1 MKLDLQFFD
10 AVGEIP
16 QAEWDR
22 LVGDASP
29 FLEHGFLTTLER
41 TGCVGE
47 GTGWHPQILAAYRD
61 EQLVGAL
68 PLYLKAHSAGEFVF
82 DWSWADAAH
91 RAGLNYYP
99 KAVVA
104 VPMTPIQG
112 RRLLVDEAEQDAAAV
127 RQVLVEAAIEFAD
140 DNRLSSVHFNF
151 VEPDEAELLDEL
163 DLPIR
168 KGMQYHWYNGPIEEG
183 GTDVATET
191 AVGPAYEDFDDFLA
205 RFRSKKRSNI
215 RRERRKLA
223 EAGVTT
229 EVLVGDQVTEAHL
242 DRMFDYYK
250 DTIEKF
256 HWGKQYLNRDFF
268 IEIGHALRDRLHMV
282 VASQDGQEFAAAFNL
297 YKGDG
302 LYGRYWGCTE
312 EVNFTHFE
320 ACLYRPIEWCIDHGV
335 QKFEPG
341 AQGEHKYDRGFLPT
355 PTYSAHW
362 LRDPRLAQAV
372 GDFIDQ
378 ERREMEHQIE
388 AMRDDSPFK

>member
-1 MKLDLQFFD
+1 MTLDLQFFD
-10 AVGEIP
+10 AVGDIP
-16 QAEWDR
+16 SDQWDT
-22 LVGDASP
+22 LVGDGSP
-29 FLEHGFLTTLER
+29 FLEHGFLSALER

-47 GTGWHPQILAAYRD
+47 GTGWHPKILAAYRG

-112 RRLLVDEAEQDAAAV
+112 RRILVDEADDDADAV
-127 RQVLVEAAIEFAD
+127 RRGLVEAAIEFARA
-140 DNRLSSVHFNF
+140 NRLSSVHFNF

-168 KGMQYHWYNGPIEEG
+168 KGMQYHWYNGPILEDG
-183 GTDVATET
+183 PSLKDNQQ
-191 AVGPAYEDFDDFLA
+191 VGDSYQDFDDFLA
-205 RFRSKKRSNI
+205 RFRSKKRANI

-223 EAGVTT
+223 QAGVTT
-229 EVLVGDQVTEAHL
+229 EVLVGDEISEAHL

-256 HWGKQYLNRDFF
+256 HWGKQYLNRAFF
-268 IEIGHALRDRLHMV
+268 LEIGEVLRDRLHMV
-282 VASQDGQEFAAAFNL
+282 VASQDGEEFAAAFNL

-302 LYGRYWGCTE
+302 LYGRYWGCSQ
-312 EVNFTHFE
+312 EVDFAHFE
-320 ACLYRPIEWCIDHGV
+320 VCLYRPIEWCIEQGV

-341 AQGEHKYDRGFLPT
+341 AQGGHKYDRGFMPT

-362 LRDPRLAQAV
+362 LRDPRLGDAV
-372 GDFIDQ
+372 EGFIWQ
-378 ERREMEHQIE
+378 ERREIE
-388 AMRDDSPFK
+388 REIASMREDSPYK